1 MKSDLYDCKQYYKKV
16 TEKKFRELIL
26 ALDED
31 MVLSAELA
39 DINTEGH
46 QSKGDILQSLA
57 DYQKDIENREALIG
71 HNPNYGIPAQEK
83 KIFRDGSEFFDTIR
97 DQDGIPNPYEEEYP
111 DDYAAD

>member
-1 MKSDLYDCKQYYKKV
+1 MESDFYDYGKYCKEV
-16 TEKKFRELIL
+16 TEKEFRKLIL

-31 MVLSAELA
+31 MVLSAEFA
-39 DINTEGH
+39 DVDTEGH

-57 DYQKDIENREALIG
+57 DYQKDIENREVLIG
-71 HNPNYGIPAQEK
+71 HNPSYDIPAKEK
-83 KIFRDGSEFFDTIR
+83 KIFRNGSEFFNTIR